1 MDIKN
6 LSKIENKK
14 DFNYGDEIEINVI
27 ARNRI
32 EKEFVMAF
40 NASLISDLD
49 SDNESEDDIV
59 DVQSC
64 NAGSEYSDT
73 NVFKFKRL
81 ITEKSP
87 AGDGEIHLPK
97 GRQSLN

>member
-1 MDIKN
+1 
-6 LSKIENKK
+6 
-14 DFNYGDEIEINVI
+14 
-27 ARNRI
+27 
-32 EKEFVMAF
+32 MAF

-73 NVFKFKRL
+73 NVFKFK
-81 ITEKSP
+81 
-87 AGDGEIHLPK
+87 D
-97 GRQSLN
+97 